1 MKVVFVNGCFDVLHR
16 GHLELFAYARSLGDK
31 LVVAIDS
38 DEKVKKI
45 KGANRPVNNLDDRK
59 YFLSRLRDVDL
70 VLDFASSKDLTS
82 LIRGL
87 RPDIMV
93 VGSDWR
99 GKKIVG
105 GEHANEIK
113 YFERIDGYSTTKII
127 KHNSSG

>member
-38 DEKVKKI
+38 DEKVKKT
-45 KGANRPVNNLDDRK
+45 KGADRPVNSLNDRK

-70 VLDFASSKDLTS
+70 VLDFTSSKDLIS